1 LVLAGCSGGAISG
14 LDETAVAGA
23 QFTGVVHGGQQP
35 IVGAKIFLLAAN
47 TTGYGGN
54 GIAAS
59 ASNASISLLKSAANA
74 TQDTNSSDPT
84 YNDYY
89 VTTGTGG
96 SFAITGDY
104 TCISGQQVYIYAL
117 GGNPTYPTGSVNSAI
132 GLLAALGPCP
142 STDSFPST
150 TYVVVNE
157 VSTIATAYAFA
168 GFATDALHV
177 SSSGTAL
184 AQTGI
189 ANALANVANLETLS
203 TGNALA
209 TTPAGNG
216 TVPQANINTLAD
228 ILAACVNT
236 SSPSSSGCS
245 TLFTNAMS
253 AGSTGTTATDT
264 ATAAINIAHYPGTN
278 LAALYALS
286 NATPPFLNA
295 LTAQPNNFT
304 ISLSFSGGGLNKPG
318 SIAIDGSGDAWTAN
332 YNGNSVSEFSNA
344 GAALSPSTGYTGG
357 GLDAPNSIAID
368 ATGNAWTAN
377 YNGNSVS
384 EFSNAGTALS
394 PSTGYTG
401 GGLDAPNSI
410 AIDATGNA
418 WTANY
423 SGNSLSK
430 FSNAGVAL
438 SPSTGYI
445 GGGLYYPYSIAID
458 GSGDAWIAGGFG
470 ISASLSKFSNAGVA
484 LSPSTGYTGGGLDY
498 PVSVAIDGPGNAW
511 IADSVTTVSE
521 FSSAGTAISPSTGY
535 ISGGDIL
542 PSFIAIDGSGN
553 AWTANPYGNSFS
565 EFSSAGT
572 ALSPIDGYTSTG
584 QSAGYV
590 FTGLSTPTS
599 IAIDGSGDV
608 WITSSHYDSASEII
622 GAATPVITPIC
633 AGLPATPTANGTSN
647 LGTRP

>member
-216 TVPQANINTLAD
+216 LVPQANINTLAD
-228 ILAACVNT
+228 ILAACVNS

-278 LAALYALS
+278 IAALYALPI
-286 NATPPFLNA
+286 ATPPFA
-295 LTAQPNNFT
+295 PPLTAQPNDFT
-304 ISLSFSGGGLNKPG
+304 IRLGFSGGGLNQPG
-318 SIAIDGSGDAWTAN
+318 SIAIDGAGNAWTAN
-332 YNGNSVSEFSNA
+332 YYGNSVSELSSA

-357 GLDAPNSIAID
+357 GLTGPNSIAID
-368 ATGNAWTAN
+368 VSGDAWMAN
-377 YNGNSVS
+377 DFSVS
-384 EFSNAGTALS
+384 KLSNAGTALS

-401 GGLDAPNSI
+401 GGLDNPNSV
-410 AIDATGNA
+410 AIDGAGDA
-418 WTANY
+418 WMTNVN
-423 SGNSLSK
+423 GVSK
-430 FSNAGVAL
+430 LSNAGTAL
-438 SPSTGYI
+438 SPSTGYT
-445 GGGLYYPYSIAID
+445 GGGLDNPSSIAID
-458 GSGDAWIAGGFG
+458 GSGDAWIAGVF
-470 ISASLSKFSNAGVA
+470 SPDVSEFSNAGTALSPSSGYSGGGLYQPHSIAIDGLGNAWTANYEGVSKFSSA
-484 LSPSTGYTGGGLDY
+484 GTPLSPSIGYTGGGLANNPSSIAIDGSGNAWIANPYGNIVSELSNAGTPLSPSTGYTGGGLT
-498 PVSVAIDGPGNAW
+498 GPN
-511 IADSVTTVSE
+511 
-521 FSSAGTAISPSTGY
+521 
-535 ISGGDIL
+535 
-542 PSFIAIDGSGN
+542 
-553 AWTANPYGNSFS
+553 
-565 EFSSAGT
+565 
-572 ALSPIDGYTSTG
+572 
-584 QSAGYV
+584 
-590 FTGLSTPTS
+590 S
-599 IAIDGSGDV
+599 IAIDVSGDV
-608 WITSSHYDSASEII
+608 WLSSNSDIVSEII
-622 GAATPVITPIC
+622 GVATPVITPIC

>member
-1 LVLAGCSGGAISG
+1 MRVRLVAVVCSLLVLAGCSGGAISG
-14 LDETAVAGA
+14 LDETEVAGA

-59 ASNASISLLKSAANA
+59 ASNASISLLKSAANT

-96 SFAITGDY
+96 SFAITSDY

-189 ANALANVANLETLS
+189 ANAFANVANLETLS

-264 ATAAINIAHYPGTN
+264 ATAAINTAHYPGTT

-286 NATPPFLNA
+286 TATLRSRRHSRPNPTTSPSVLTSAAKDRPGPFPSRSMLQETPGPQTTMAIAFPSSPVRA
-295 LTAQPNNFT
+295 L
-304 ISLSFSGGGLNKPG
+304 
-318 SIAIDGSGDAWTAN
+318 
-332 YNGNSVSEFSNA
+332 
-344 GAALSPSTGYTGG
+344 LSPLPRDTPAEDWSIPIPPRST
-357 GLDAPNSIAID
+357 A
-368 ATGNAWTAN
+368 
-377 YNGNSVS
+377 
-384 EFSNAGTALS
+384 
-394 PSTGYTG
+394 
-401 GGLDAPNSI
+401 
-410 AIDATGNA
+410 
-418 WTANY
+418 
-423 SGNSLSK
+423 
-430 FSNAGVAL
+430 
-438 SPSTGYI
+438 
-445 GGGLYYPYSIAID
+445 
-458 GSGDAWIAGGFG
+458 
-470 ISASLSKFSNAGVA
+470 
-484 LSPSTGYTGGGLDY
+484 
-498 PVSVAIDGPGNAW
+498 
-511 IADSVTTVSE
+511 
-521 FSSAGTAISPSTGY
+521 
-535 ISGGDIL
+535 
-542 PSFIAIDGSGN
+542 
-553 AWTANPYGNSFS
+553 
-565 EFSSAGT
+565 
-572 ALSPIDGYTSTG
+572 
-584 QSAGYV
+584 
-590 FTGLSTPTS
+590 
-599 IAIDGSGDV
+599 
-608 WITSSHYDSASEII
+608 
-622 GAATPVITPIC
+622 
-633 AGLPATPTANGTSN
+633 
-647 LGTRP
+647 